1 MRPVRP
7 PPLNPAQLAAVEY
20 CDGPLLVIAGAGSGK
35 TRVLTEKLAYLAER
49 RQRPPEKIAA
59 VTFTNKAAR
68 EMRTRLA
75 ARLGPAAHGF
85 AISTFHALGWRLVR
99 HDPAACGRRSG
110 MSLFD
115 EADTLTLITEIAPAR
130 SSRDELAAIRSRLSR
145 WKNDGLDPETAAG
158 RAVDNGEARAA
169 RVYRAYET
177 QLQRLNAVDFDD
189 LILAPL
195 TALEAGRAPER
206 WRLLWHDLLVDEY
219 QDTNLAQYRLLSH
232 LAGPRARLTVVGDDD
247 QSIYG
252 WRGAAPDNLERL
264 VRDFPELRVI
274 KLEQN
279 YRSTGRILSLANG
292 LIAHNPHLY
301 DKRLWSAL
309 GEGEKPRLIPCDDA
323 EAEAERVCGEV
334 QRRIMSGGVK
344 AGECAVLYRSHHLSR
359 PFEKALRQLGVRY
372 HLSGGASWFE
382 RREIR
387 DLLAYLR
394 LLVNPEDN
402 TAFLRVINVP
412 RRGLGERFLSL
423 LAAEA
428 DARSLSFYAAASDPA
443 FQQQLGA
450 GQAKAVGE
458 FLKALDETAV
468 RAAGGGAAA
477 ALDELLAAI
486 GYRAWLQ
493 DQADEPAQA
502 ERQSQALD
510 ELLAWL
516 ARLEKEDAGA
526 GVADL
531 LARILLLGNL
541 DDENDAGD
549 AVRLMTLHAA
559 KGLEFDEVYLVGLE
573 DGLLPHRNSLDEG
586 NEAEERRLFYVG
598 ITRARRRLT
607 MTYGRA
613 RSRHGQR
620 HDAEPSRFL
629 GELPIDHLEWY
640 GRDPEADRARRA
652 RAAREGLA
660 TLRAMLDPAMPAAD
674 QVPPSS

>member
-1 MRPVRP
+1 MRPPRP

-35 TRVLTEKLAYLAER
+35 TRVITEKLAYLAGR
-49 RQRPPEKIAA
+49 RQRPADKIAA
-59 VTFTNKAAR
+59 ITFTNKAAR

-75 ARLGPAAHGF
+75 ARLGPAAGSF
-85 AISTFHALGWRLVR
+85 TISTFHALGWRLLR
-99 HDPAACGRRSG
+99 RDPESCGRRAG
-110 MSLFD
+110 MSLLD
-115 EADTLTLITEIAPAR
+115 EADTLALVGEIAPGR
-130 SSRDELAAIRSRLSR
+130 TSRDELAAIRARLSR

-158 RAVDNGEARAA
+158 RAADDGEVRAA
-169 RVYRAYET
+169 RVYRAYAA
-177 QLQRLNAVDFDD
+177 QLKRLNAVDFDD

-195 TALEAGRAPER
+195 AALESGRAPEI
-206 WRLLWHDLLVDEY
+206 WRHLWHDLLVDEF

-232 LAGPRARLTVVGDDD
+232 LAGARARLTAVGDDD

-264 VRDFPELRVI
+264 GRDFPELKVI

-279 YRSTGRILSLANG
+279 YRSTGRILGLANG

-309 GEGEKPRLIPCDDA
+309 GEGEKPRVIPCDDV

-334 QRRIMSGGVK
+334 HRRIMSGSAK
-344 AGECAVLYRSHHLSR
+344 AAECAVLYRSHHMSR

-372 HLSGGASWFE
+372 HLSGGKSWFE

-394 LLVNPEDN
+394 LIVNPEDN

-412 RRGLGERFLSL
+412 RRGLGERFLVAL
-423 LAAEA
+423 AAAAEA
-428 DARSLSFYAAASDPA
+428 RGSSLYAVAADRA
-443 FQQQLGA
+443 FHQQLA
-450 GQAKAVGE
+450 PGQAKAVDE
-458 FLKALDETAV
+458 FLKALDETAA
-468 RAAGGGAAA
+468 RAAGGDAAE
-477 ALDELLAAI
+477 ALEALLAGI
-486 GYRAWLQ
+486 GYRSWLE

-516 ARLEKEDAGA
+516 ARLQKEEAGA
-526 GVADL
+526 GIADL

-541 DDENDAGD
+541 EDEGDAGD

-586 NEAEERRLFYVG
+586 SEAEERRLFYVG
-598 ITRARRRLT
+598 ITRARQRLT
-607 MTYGRA
+607 MTYCQA
-613 RSRHGQR
+613 RKRHGQR
-620 HDAEPSRFL
+620 LDAEPSRFL
-629 GELPIDHLEWY
+629 GELPADHLEWY
-640 GRDPEADRARRA
+640 GRDPEADRERRS

-660 TLRAMLDPAMPAAD
+660 ALRALLAAAPAGD
-674 QVPPSS
+674 QAPPSS